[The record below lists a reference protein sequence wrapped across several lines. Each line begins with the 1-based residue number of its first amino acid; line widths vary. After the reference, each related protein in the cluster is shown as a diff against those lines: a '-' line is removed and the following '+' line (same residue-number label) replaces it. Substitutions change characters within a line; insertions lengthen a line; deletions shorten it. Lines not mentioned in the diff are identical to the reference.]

1 MYSLT
6 GLYRNTLLKV
16 FVRRTIRLR
25 VIRLPGALDSIL
37 PTVILFHIVISRAL
51 VIRIAG
57 VRILRV
63 IVRRVGIVVGFL
75 LPAVMVLRLI
85 LIVLPCEG
93 VLAILIVVVVI
104 LDALRMVI
112 IIAGRF
118 MFGLLLRSLRGP
130 WS

>member
-1 MYSLT
+1 M
-6 GLYRNTLLKV
+6 LKV
-16 FVRRTIRLR
+16 FVRRTIRFR
-25 VIRLPGALDSIL
+25 VIRLPGGLDFIL

-75 LPAVMVLRLI
+75 LPSVMVLRLI

-118 MFGLLLRSLRGP
+118 MFGLLLRSLGGP

>member
-1 MYSLT
+1 
-6 GLYRNTLLKV
+6 
-16 FVRRTIRLR
+16 
-25 VIRLPGALDSIL
+25 
-37 PTVILFHIVISRAL
+37 VISRAL
-51 VIRIAG
+51 VVRIAG
-57 VRILRV
+57 ARVLRV
-63 IVRRVGIVVGFL
+63 IVRRVRIVVGFF

-118 MFGLLLRSLRGP
+118 MFGLLLRSLGGS

>member
-1 MYSLT
+1 M
-6 GLYRNTLLKV
+6 LKV

-25 VIRLPGALDSIL
+25 IIRLPGVLDFIL
-37 PTVILFHIVISRAL
+37 PTMILFHIVISRAL

-63 IVRRVGIVVGFL
+63 IVRRVRIVVRFL

-104 LDALRMVI
+104 LDALRMVK

-118 MFGLLLRSLRGP
+118 V
-130 WS
+130 

>member
-1 MYSLT
+1 M
-6 GLYRNTLLKV
+6 
-16 FVRRTIRLR
+16 
-25 VIRLPGALDSIL
+25 
-37 PTVILFHIVISRAL
+37 
-51 VIRIAG
+51 IRIAG

-63 IVRRVGIVVGFL
+63 IVRRVRIVVRFL

-93 VLAILIVVVVI
+93 VLAILIVVVLI
-104 LDALRMVI
+104 LDGLRMVI

-118 MFGLLLRSLRGP
+118 MYRLLLQSLRGP